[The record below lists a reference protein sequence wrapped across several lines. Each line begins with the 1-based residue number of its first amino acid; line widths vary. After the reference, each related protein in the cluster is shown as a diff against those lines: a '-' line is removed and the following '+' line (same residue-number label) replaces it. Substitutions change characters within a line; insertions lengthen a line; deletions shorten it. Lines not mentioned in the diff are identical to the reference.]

1 MPLGK
6 DYCPSQGRAWYSEV
20 GKAERADPTQHTLI
34 PRKPGR
40 SGLAHVVRPSPGYG
54 ASALG
59 GGGRVTPGVPW
70 PNLGSTWQQ
79 AFSPCL

>member
-6 DYCPSQGRAWYSEV
+6 DYRPSQGRAWYSEV

-59 GGGRVTPGVPW
+59 GG
-70 PNLGSTWQQ
+70 
-79 AFSPCL
+79 AE